1 MSSAPK
7 PADTNVKVRGSDEL
21 TVITAK
27 SVPAT
32 NEFPEEGRITASIAD
47 EAAAKVLP
55 SKRVKLVWSRVAEKV
70 AFEKRS
76 VSGNCTLLGGMSG
89 PEPISPKGMTWAP
102 VVSTKVRVLN
112 RKLSDVNTGKSG
124 GKANPPVPGSP
135 VKLEMLKALT
145 PGVPGIRT
153 SKEIKPMSMVLA

>member
-47 EAAAKVLP
+47 EAAANVLP
-55 SKRVKLVWSRVAEKV
+55 SKRVKLVWSSVAEKV

-76 VSGNCTLLGGMSG
+76 VSGNWTLLGGMSG

-102 VVSTKVRVLN
+102 VVSTKVRVLP
-112 RKLSDVNTGKSG
+112 RKPCDVETGHSG
-124 GKANPPVPGSP
+124 GKANRPVPGSP
-135 VKLEMLKALT
+135 AKFGIVQSWT
-145 PGVPGIRT
+145 P
-153 SKEIKPMSMVLA
+153 